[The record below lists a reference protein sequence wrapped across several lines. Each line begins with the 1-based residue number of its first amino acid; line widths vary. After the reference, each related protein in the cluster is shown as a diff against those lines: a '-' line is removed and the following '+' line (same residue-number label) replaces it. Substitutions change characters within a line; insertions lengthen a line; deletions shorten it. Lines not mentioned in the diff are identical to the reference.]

1 MKQAKSFNE
10 FLTEGRGKDL
20 SKEQL
25 DGVNSFLKSLGVKS
39 LIKKGQYIDGQ
50 GGYTSIGQSSLKD
63 KELGDL
69 AISFTLVWTNA
80 HISVES
86 GNVITLMIDTAA
98 KTHNREYLKTTVFWI
113 SRDNGNTFN
122 IR

>member
-1 MKQAKSFNE
+1 MKNLNTFNE
-10 FLTEGRGKDL
+10 FVNEGRGKDL

-25 DGVNSFLKSLGVKS
+25 DGVNSFLKSLGVKT
-39 LIKKGQYIDGQ
+39 LIKKGHYIDGQ
-50 GGYTSIGQSSLKD
+50 GGYISIGQSSLKD

-80 HISVES
+80 HISVGS
-86 GNVITLMIDTAA
+86 GDEITLMIDTAA
-98 KTHNREYLKTTVFWI
+98 KTHNHEYLKTTVYWI
-113 SRDNGNTFN
+113 SRDNGKTFR